1 MYKIWNKKLI
11 KKRCVVIG
19 NASINNYDYLL
30 KEINEDD
37 FLIYCDGGLKHLEK
51 LKILPNLIIGD
62 FDSFKNPN
70 LDIETIV
77 LPREKDDTDTM
88 AAVKEGIE
96 RGYKD
101 FLLLGV
107 IGERLDHSLA
117 NVSILLYLDSLN
129 LKGKIIDDY
138 SEMLLVSKKEELVS
152 DEFSYFSLINI
163 LSNAKGVNVI
173 DAKYPLIDA
182 TLPTTYQYSVSNEVL
197 PNKVS
202 KISLKEGT
210 LLLIKTR

>member
-1 MYKIWNKKLI
+1 MNQEIN

-30 KEINEDD
+30 KEIKEDD

-88 AAVKEGIE
+88 AAVKEGVKI
-96 RGYKD
+96 GYKD

-173 DAKYPLIDA
+173 NAKYPLIDA
-182 TLPTTYQYSVSNEVL
+182 TLPTTYQYTISNEVL

-210 LLLIKTR
+210 LLLIKIR

>member
-1 MYKIWNKKLI
+1 MNQNIT
-11 KKRCVVIG
+11 KKRCVIIG
-19 NASINNYDYLL
+19 NASINNYNFLL
-30 KEINEDD
+30 KEIKEDD

-51 LKILPNLIIGD
+51 LNILPNLIVGD

-70 LDIETIV
+70 FDIETIV

-88 AAVKEGIE
+88 FAVKEGIK

-117 NVSILLYLDSLN
+117 NVSILLYLESLN
-129 LKGKIIDDY
+129 LKAKIIDDY
-138 SEMLLVSKKEELVS
+138 SEILLVSKNRELITN
-152 DEFSYFSLINI
+152 DFSYFSLIN
-163 LSNAKGVNVI
+163 LLNNAKGVDVI
-173 DAKYPLIDA
+173 NAKYPLIDV
-182 TLPTTYQYSVSNEVL
+182 TLPTTYQYSISNEVL

-202 KISLKEGT
+202 EVSLKEGS
-210 LLLIKTR
+210 LLLIKIRK

>member
-1 MYKIWNKKLI
+1 MNQNIT
-11 KKRCVVIG
+11 KKRCVIIG
-19 NASINNYDYLL
+19 NASINNYNFLL
-30 KEINEDD
+30 KEIKEDD

-51 LKILPNLIIGD
+51 LNILPNLIVGD
-62 FDSFKNPN
+62 FDSFNNPN

-88 AAVKEGIE
+88 FAVKEGIK

-117 NVSILLYLDSLN
+117 NVSILLYLESLN
-129 LKGKIIDDY
+129 LKAKIIDDY
-138 SEMLLVSKKEELVS
+138 SEILLVSKNRELITN
-152 DEFSYFSLINI
+152 DFSYFSLIN
-163 LSNAKGVNVI
+163 LLNNAKGVDVI
-173 DAKYPLIDA
+173 NAKYPLIDA
-182 TLPTTYQYSVSNEVL
+182 TLSTTYQYSISNEVL

-202 KISLKEGT
+202 EVSLKEGS
-210 LLLIKTR
+210 LLLIKIRK

>member
-1 MYKIWNKKLI
+1 MNQEIN

-30 KEINEDD
+30 KEIKEDD

-51 LKILPNLIIGD
+51 LKNLPNLIIGD

-88 AAVKEGIE
+88 AAVKEGVK

-173 DAKYPLIDA
+173 NAKYPLIDA
-182 TLPTTYQYSVSNEVL
+182 TLPTTYQYSISNEVL
-197 PNKVS
+197 PDKVS
-202 KISLKEGT
+202 EISLKEGV
-210 LLLIKTR
+210 LLLIKIRK

>member
-1 MYKIWNKKLI
+1 MNQNIT
-11 KKRCVVIG
+11 KKRCVIIG
-19 NASINNYDYLL
+19 NASINNYNFLL
-30 KEINEDD
+30 KEIKEDD

-117 NVSILLYLDSLN
+117 NVSILLFLDFLN

>member
-1 MYKIWNKKLI
+1 MNQEIN

-19 NASINNYDYLL
+19 NASINNYDYLF
-30 KEINEDD
+30 KEIKEDD

-77 LPREKDDTDTM
+77 LPCEKDDTDTM

>member
-1 MYKIWNKKLI
+1 MNQEIN

-30 KEINEDD
+30 KEIKEDD

-117 NVSILLYLDSLN
+117 NVSILLFLDSLN

-152 DEFSYFSLINI
+152 DKFSYFSLINI
-163 LSNAKGVNVI
+163 LSNAKGANVI

>member
-1 MYKIWNKKLI
+1 MKQEIN

-30 KEINEDD
+30 KEIKEDD

-117 NVSILLYLDSLN
+117 NVSILLFLDSLN

>member
-1 MYKIWNKKLI
+1 MKQEIN

-30 KEINEDD
+30 KEIKEDD

>member
-1 MYKIWNKKLI
+1 MNQEIN

-30 KEINEDD
+30 KEIKEDD

-152 DEFSYFSLINI
+152 DKFSYFSLINI

>member
-1 MYKIWNKKLI
+1 MNQEIN

-30 KEINEDD
+30 KEIKEDD

-152 DEFSYFSLINI
+152 DKFSYFSLINI
-163 LSNAKGVNVI
+163 LSNAKGVKII
-173 DAKYPLIDA
+173 DAIYPLIDA
-182 TLPTTYQYSVSNEVL
+182 TLSTTSQYSVSNEVL

>member
-1 MYKIWNKKLI
+1 M
-11 KKRCVVIG
+11 
-19 NASINNYDYLL
+19 
-30 KEINEDD
+30 
-37 FLIYCDGGLKHLEK
+37 
-51 LKILPNLIIGD
+51 
-62 FDSFKNPN
+62 
-70 LDIETIV
+70 
-77 LPREKDDTDTM
+77 PREKDDTDTM

>member
-1 MYKIWNKKLI
+1 MNQEIN

-30 KEINEDD
+30 KEIKEDD

-77 LPREKDDTDTM
+77 LPRKKDDTDTM

-117 NVSILLYLDSLN
+117 NVSILLFLDSLN

>member
-1 MYKIWNKKLI
+1 MNQEIN

-30 KEINEDD
+30 KEIKEDD
-37 FLIYCDGGLKHLEK
+37 FLIYCDGGLKHL
-51 LKILPNLIIGD
+51 GD

-163 LSNAKGVNVI
+163 LSNAKGVKVI

>member
-1 MYKIWNKKLI
+1 MNQEIN

-30 KEINEDD
+30 KEIKEDD

-163 LSNAKGVNVI
+163 LSNAKGVKII

>member
-1 MYKIWNKKLI
+1 MNQEIN

-30 KEINEDD
+30 KEIKEDD

-77 LPREKDDTDTM
+77 LPREKDDTDPM
-88 AAVKEGIE
+88 AAVKEGVK

-173 DAKYPLIDA
+173 NAKYPLIDA
-182 TLPTTYQYSVSNEVL
+182 TLPTTYQYTISNEVL

-210 LLLIKTR
+210 LLLIKIR

>member
-1 MYKIWNKKLI
+1 MNQNIT
-11 KKRCVVIG
+11 KKRCVIIG
-19 NASINNYDYLL
+19 NASINNYNFLL
-30 KEINEDD
+30 KEIKEDD

-51 LKILPNLIIGD
+51 LNILPNLIVGD
-62 FDSFKNPN
+62 FDSFNNPN

-88 AAVKEGIE
+88 FAVKEGIK

-117 NVSILLYLDSLN
+117 NVSILLYLESLN
-129 LKGKIIDDY
+129 LKAKIIDDY
-138 SEMLLVSKKEELVS
+138 SEILLVSKNRELITN
-152 DEFSYFSLINI
+152 DFSYFSLIN
-163 LSNAKGVNVI
+163 LLNNAKGVDVI
-173 DAKYPLIDA
+173 NAKYPLIDA
-182 TLPTTYQYSVSNEVL
+182 TLSTTYQYSISNEVL

-202 KISLKEGT
+202 EVSLKEGS
-210 LLLIKTR
+210 LLLIKMRK

>member
-1 MYKIWNKKLI
+1 MNQEIN

-117 NVSILLYLDSLN
+117 NVSILLFLDSLN

>member
-1 MYKIWNKKLI
+1 MNQEIN
-11 KKRCVVIG
+11 KKRCVVIA
-19 NASINNYDYLL
+19 NASINNYDYLF
-30 KEINEDD
+30 KEIKEDD

>member
-1 MYKIWNKKLI
+1 MKQEIN

-19 NASINNYDYLL
+19 NASINNYDYLF
-30 KEINEDD
+30 KEIKEDD

-138 SEMLLVSKKEELVS
+138 SEMLLISKKEELVS

>member
-1 MYKIWNKKLI
+1 MKQEIN

-30 KEINEDD
+30 KEIKEDD

-117 NVSILLYLDSLN
+117 NVSILLFLDSLN

-197 PNKVS
+197 PIKVS

>member
-1 MYKIWNKKLI
+1 MNQEIN

-30 KEINEDD
+30 KEIKEDD

>member
-1 MYKIWNKKLI
+1 MNQEIN

-30 KEINEDD
+30 KEIKEDD

-117 NVSILLYLDSLN
+117 NVSILLFLDSLN

>member
-1 MYKIWNKKLI
+1 MNQEIN

-19 NASINNYDYLL
+19 NASINNYDYLF
-30 KEINEDD
+30 KEIKEDD

-152 DEFSYFSLINI
+152 DKFSYFSLINI

>member
-1 MYKIWNKKLI
+1 MNQEIN

-30 KEINEDD
+30 KEIKEDD

-117 NVSILLYLDSLN
+117 NVSILLFLDSLN

-197 PNKVS
+197 PIKVS